1 MRDAEFRALIRDVP
15 DFPEPGIVYKDITPL
30 LASPQALAAAM
41 SALSEPFR
49 ERGVT
54 KVVGIEARGFI
65 FAAPIAYQL
74 GAGFIPIRKAGKL
87 PHHIHHQEYDLE
99 YGTDRI
105 EVHSDAAGPEDRVL
119 IVDDVLATGG
129 TGVAS
134 VRLIEGLGA
143 EVIGFAVLL
152 ELGFL
157 AGRERLAGTDIHAVC
172 AMGPTDVASVGREP
186 DAIIESVVAEYRR
199 HPHPDPDG
207 AVATL
212 RAAYEMAATAH
223 AGQMRQTGDSY
234 ITHPLIVAEILA
246 RFGQDRDTIVAA
258 VLHDVVEDTAI
269 TLDMIEKEFGATTAG
284 LIDGVTKLDRV
295 KFSSKKQRQAA
306 TIRKMAIAIAKNRR
320 VLLIKLV
327 DRLHNI
333 RTLDP
338 LPPDKQRRVATET
351 LEIYAP
357 LAHRFGVQEIKH
369 EMEDRCFAL
378 LHPKRMAELDEL
390 LRRRSP
396 ERDAIIEKVQK
407 EVVTLLCDA
416 GIEAEVTGRPE
427 AHLFDLP
434 QDGGIRP
441 RLRRHS

>member
-157 AGRERLAGTDIHAVC
+157 AGRERLAGTDIHAV
-172 AMGPTDVASVGREP
+172 VR
-186 DAIIESVVAEYRR
+186 Y
-199 HPHPDPDG
+199 G
-207 AVATL
+207 A
-212 RAAYEMAATAH
+212 
-223 AGQMRQTGDSY
+223 D
-234 ITHPLIVAEILA
+234 
-246 RFGQDRDTIVAA
+246 
-258 VLHDVVEDTAI
+258 
-269 TLDMIEKEFGATTAG
+269 
-284 LIDGVTKLDRV
+284 
-295 KFSSKKQRQAA
+295 
-306 TIRKMAIAIAKNRR
+306 
-320 VLLIKLV
+320 
-327 DRLHNI
+327 
-333 RTLDP
+333 
-338 LPPDKQRRVATET
+338 
-351 LEIYAP
+351 
-357 LAHRFGVQEIKH
+357 
-369 EMEDRCFAL
+369 
-378 LHPKRMAELDEL
+378 
-390 LRRRSP
+390 
-396 ERDAIIEKVQK
+396 
-407 EVVTLLCDA
+407 
-416 GIEAEVTGRPE
+416 
-427 AHLFDLP
+427 
-434 QDGGIRP
+434 
-441 RLRRHS
+441 